1 MPKRKQ
7 RTYGKYANTNEVYR
21 TYALANVHRTDPDS
35 KVTIPGEID
44 VKEAKDWVD
53 FNEK

>member
-1 MPKRKQ
+1 MEKR
-7 RTYGKYANTNEVYR
+7 TVNTTEAFK
-21 TYALANVHRTDPDS
+21 TFPLANDDHREPNS
-35 KVTIPGEID
+35 NEAIPSPSD